1 MQVEF
6 NTTKLLGTIA
16 VTPELKNLYEAEIRK
31 IVEKYFNFI
40 DISNL
45 EKIIITDN
53 FVSEVLEFQKT
64 LNIKNPSVTD
74 NDFGRALGK
83 MLYDSINSKFYIFI
97 DPQLATFLIDDEL
110 FNIYFNNLDE
120 GNTRRVISQRQY
132 AYNLLCHELAH
143 MEFHSSTIAPDISTS
158 YDHQIKSLI
167 YNLFDEYYACRRSTV
182 IPSDHYSSFNDEYIH
197 SIEQRIIEEKWRY
210 KTRQS
215 ELNDFVG
222 LFHALTNQC
231 LLGMVSVLGS
241 LGAEPLD
248 RQIFTRSKLRSIVG
262 DFSKEFGNSFNIF
275 IKDNA
280 ISFSPLLTDA
290 IKKYFDSF
298 GVLLS
303 QRDNGVYY
311 DIPD

>member
-6 NTTKLLGTIA
+6 NTKNLLGRIS
-16 VTPELKNLYEAEIRK
+16 VTPDLKNLYEAEIKK
-31 IVEKYFNFI
+31 IVEKYFDFI

-45 EKIIITDN
+45 EKIIIPDN
-53 FVSEVLEFQKT
+53 FVSEVLEFQKN
-64 LNIKNPSVTD
+64 LYIKNPSVTD

-83 MLYDSINSKFYIFI
+83 MLYDSVNNKFYIFI

-110 FNIYFNNLDE
+110 FNIYFNNLDDD
-120 GNTRRVISQRQY
+120 NTRRVISQRQY

-143 MEFHSSTIAPDISTS
+143 MEFHSNTIAPDTSTS

-167 YNLFDEYYACRRSTV
+167 FNLFDEYYACRRSII
-182 IPSDHYSSFNDEYIH
+182 IPSDHYSSFNDEYIGG
-197 SIEQRIIEEKWRY
+197 IEQRITEEKWRY
-210 KTRQS
+210 KTRES
-215 ELNDFVG
+215 ELHEFVG

-241 LGAEPLD
+241 LGGEPLQQHLFVD
-248 RQIFTRSKLRSIVG
+248 CKLGIIVN
-262 DFSKEFGNSFNIF
+262 DFNVEFDNTYYKF
-275 IKDNA
+275 IRDKA
-280 ISFSPLLTDA
+280 ISFSPLLSSVV
-290 IKKYFDSF
+290 KNYYDSF
-298 GVLLS
+298 RVFLS